1 MEKKTLEQH
10 REYLKECVKL
20 SLWVIA
26 DWKNKHPQEDII
38 WTIHER
44 TALVNHTV
52 FNPETLYDFP
62 TYKGNEWPKLRLKL
76 RSIFEENSD
85 IKNFEEKGYKLLE
98 PYIFGRAESDLNGI
112 NSGSPSSWI
121 RYDVTDRK
129 SDYLEIHM
137 QNSLYPKSF
146 LADESYFNEKLKI
159 AVLDAE
165 KHGFK
170 GLWTCSWLN
179 DLPSWQKRMPQEWT
193 DSIENRRWD
202 IEWHL
207 GFWGQFLTANQC
219 FNHKL
224 AAKFR
229 ETGKIPYP
237 MSRASASLDVLKKH
251 LGI

>member
-1 MEKKTLEQH
+1 MEKKTLEEH
-10 REYLKECVKL
+10 KEYLRECVKL

-44 TALVNHTV
+44 TTLVNHTI
-52 FNPETLYDFP
+52 FNKESLYDFP
-62 TYKGNEWPKLRLKL
+62 SFTGDDWPKLRLKL
-76 RSIFEENSD
+76 RDMFEKNSDVKKFEED
-85 IKNFEEKGYKLLE
+85 GFKLIE
-98 PYIFGRAESDLNGI
+98 PYIYDRAEEDLEGI
-112 NSGSPSSWI
+112 NGGNSDSWI
-121 RYDVTDRK
+121 RYDITK
-129 SDYLEIHM
+129 KEEYLEIHM
-137 QNSLYPKSF
+137 ENSLYPNSF
-146 LADESYFNEKLKI
+146 LADVNYFNEKLKI

-165 KHGFK
+165 KHGYR

-179 DLPSWQKRMPQEWT
+179 DLPAWQKRMPKEWT
-193 DSIENRRWD
+193 ESIHNRKWD

-219 FNHKL
+219 FNYKL
-224 AAKFR
+224 ANKFR

-237 MSRASASLDVLKKH
+237 MSLAKASIETLKKH